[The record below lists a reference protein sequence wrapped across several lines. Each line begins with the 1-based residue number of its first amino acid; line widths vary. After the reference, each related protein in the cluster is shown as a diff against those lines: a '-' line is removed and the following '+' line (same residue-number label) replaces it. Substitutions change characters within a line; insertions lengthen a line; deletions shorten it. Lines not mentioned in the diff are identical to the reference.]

1 MHTKDMELKSKYKK
15 ISAADFLP
23 KDEISQQ
30 ILLERARLLA
40 KEQINKDEQESL
52 TKYIRFKLGQNELY
66 GIPYEKTN
74 EIIDNTLLTRVPH
87 VPFFVAGVINRRGT
101 LLAVIDL
108 KKLFRLPITEEVG
121 NKYIIIVHTLNNMV
135 IGILVDYIDESDVY
149 NPSLLDP
156 AISSQ
161 GIASQYILGIHEG
174 RTAIINIETMLA
186 DPSLHLTK
194 S

>member
-1 MHTKDMELKSKYKK
+1 MHTKDRKLKNKYKK
-15 ISAADFLP
+15 ISAAYFLP
-23 KDEISQQ
+23 KDAISQQ
-30 ILLERARLLA
+30 ILLERAHLLA
-40 KEQINKDEQESL
+40 KEKVNKDEQESL
-52 TKYIRFKLGQNELY
+52 IKYIRFRLGQNESY

-74 EIIDNTLLTRVPH
+74 EIIENTLLTRVPH
-87 VPFFVAGVINRRGT
+87 VPFFIAGVINRRGT
-101 LLAVIDL
+101 LIAVIDL
-108 KKLFRLPITEEVG
+108 KKLFRSPATEEIG
-121 NKYIIIVHTLNNMV
+121 NNYIIIVHTQNNMV

-161 GIASQYILGIHEG
+161 GVASQYILGIHEG
-174 RTAIINIETMLA
+174 RTAIINIETMLS